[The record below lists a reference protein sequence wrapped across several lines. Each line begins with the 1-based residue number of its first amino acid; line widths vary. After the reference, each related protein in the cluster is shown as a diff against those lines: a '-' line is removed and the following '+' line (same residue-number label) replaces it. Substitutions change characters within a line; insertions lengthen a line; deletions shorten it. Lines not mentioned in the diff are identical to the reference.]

1 MTVVRVIE
9 GSERS
14 RGLIIRQTPNHSG
27 QWGDI
32 KFTFDSVSNPDFVVI
47 INFVPELTV
56 VECSPENIWAIIQEP
71 PVPNYKW
78 FAKGFGKFSRVYTT
92 DMSLKGTKYIHTQP
106 ALRWYVDKD
115 YDYLKSCQVPDK
127 TRQLSWIT
135 SNKKMFKGHQ
145 DRLKFLE
152 KISQVLEID
161 LWGNGFKRIP
171 DKWDGLAPYKYSLAI
186 ENYSGLHYWSEK
198 LADCFLSYT
207 MPIYY
212 GCVNLSDYFP
222 KESFIWIDINKPQE
236 AIEIIQEAIASQ
248 QWEKNLEA
256 ITHARELILNEYQFF
271 PFFARQIQEINS
283 PRSPATRIE
292 FARINHIDLRYHIQ
306 NPAKLIQKLK
316 KSFLSQ

>member
-1 MTVVRVIE
+1 M
-9 GSERS
+9 
-14 RGLIIRQTPNHSG
+14 RQTPNHSG
-27 QWGDI
+27 QWDNME
-32 KFTFDSVSNPDFVVI
+32 FTFDSVSNPDFVVI

-78 FAKGFGKFSRVYTT
+78 FAKGFEKFSRVYTT
-92 DMSLKGTKYIHTQP
+92 DISLKGTKYIHTQP

-115 YDYLKSCQVPDK
+115 YNYLKSCQVPDK
-127 TRQLSWIT
+127 TGQLSWIT
-135 SNKKMFKGHQ
+135 SNKKLFKGHQ
-145 DRLKFLE
+145 ARLDFLE

-161 LWGNGFKRIP
+161 LWGNGFRRIP
-171 DKWDGLAPYKYSLAI
+171 DKWDGLASYKYSLAI

-222 KESFIWIDINKPQE
+222 KESFIWIDINKPKE

-248 QWEKNLEA
+248 RWEKNLEA
-256 ITHARELILNEYQFF
+256 ITHARELILDEYQFF

-283 PRSPATRIE
+283 LRSPATRIE